1 MTDAA
6 RTIDGTVLDATGA
19 PVAQAR
25 VYITHAP
32 GPVPDVAAL
41 SGADGRFTIAAARP
55 GVYEIACSTDTQGS
69 AAATVRVGAKSG
81 AAVELRLGKR

>member
-1 MTDAA
+1 MTDAP
-6 RTIDGTVLDATGA
+6 RTISGSVLDATGT

-25 VYITHAP
+25 VYVTRAP

-41 SGADGRFTIAAARP
+41 SGADGRFTIAAAHT
-55 GVYEIACSTDTQGS
+55 GLYTIACSTDTQGS
-69 AAATVRVGAKSG
+69 AAATVQVGAKAG